1 MIGLDRA
8 ARPFRR
14 GGRKSDSLD
23 AVRSAREAVTRPELG
38 KPRSAGARAA
48 LSVLL
53 TGRRSAVDART
64 DAERQIHALVVGA
77 LEALRARFRDKNAH
91 EVVACAAQIAH
102 QRRPSRDRDKNDNRR
117 VTRARPTCPRARGG
131 DPGHERQVIAIVRA
145 WRPDLLEQ
153 RGVGPVVCRDRALL
167 VVASRPVPLGECV
180 RESRRSVSDPA
191 SSELTVRRR
200 LHRQGDR
207 QLNRA
212 LHVVAINRIRVDK
225 ETQTHVERRR
235 AEGKGRQG
243 DQAMPETVRGPS
255 AISTVGG

>member
-1 MIGLDRA
+1 MQFVRQERPSRGPSSA
-8 ARPFRR
+8 SHARQAPERHSR
-14 GGRKSDSLD
+14 SYSQGVARQSTHEPT
-23 AVRSAREAVTRPELG
+23 RSARFMRLSLARGGVASSVPGQER
-38 KPRSAGARAA
+38 PRS
-48 LSVLL
+48 
-53 TGRRSAVDART
+53 RRVR
-64 DAERQIHALVVGA
+64 G
-77 LEALRARFRDKNAH
+77 
-91 EVVACAAQIAH
+91 QIAH

-235 AEGKGRQG
+235 AEGKGDKEIKRCQKRYVARQLFR
-243 DQAMPETVRGPS
+243 QLEAERGLD
-255 AISTVGG
+255 GL